1 MKLLRTP
8 ESIFENLK
16 DFSFDPHYVD
26 IEEGENKI
34 RMHYLEEGPKDGE
47 IILMLHGEPAWCY
60 LYRRM
65 IPGLSEA
72 GFRCIKDT
80 QRPDVSHETKRAGEQ
95 AG

>member
-34 RMHYLEEGPKDGE
+34 RMHYLEEGLITIDQSGYYGRFSDPAFSCYSYFAY
-47 IILMLHGEPAWCY
+47 ILRHHYPLT
-60 LYRRM
+60 R
-65 IPGLSEA
+65 
-72 GFRCIKDT
+72 
-80 QRPDVSHETKRAGEQ
+80 
-95 AG
+95 